1 LASSAVKTH
10 WAQPPHLV
18 LQICVC
24 LGIGV
29 DGKPPGRVVSCCLY
43 GRTDMSKT
51 VADVLG
57 EINVDEM
64 SQIAAAW
71 PSALGAAR
79 PTVLDVR

>member
-1 LASSAVKTH
+1 
-10 WAQPPHLV
+10 
-18 LQICVC
+18 
-24 LGIGV
+24 
-29 DGKPPGRVVSCCLY
+29 
-43 GRTDMSKT
+43 MSKT